1 MGNYSH
7 LENVMAALKFWFIK
21 VVTHVTC
28 FFENFVPQSIAYY
41 DDKKEV
47 FVEKKLDLFQRYIYP
62 WKYIL
67 PKDSLNTHIHY
78 KFDNKKYTYVHKD
91 REPFV
96 WPPCQIVETISKT
109 HVSIVMA
116 IKVSQDRAFT
126 DVTSELLSMM
136 GPHLDFYGKKYLTR
150 DLFPDAKFI
159 CVRTFRDV
167 PIIFDA
173 NQEVVRRFL
182 TD

>member
-1 MGNYSH
+1 MINKIHFGNIMST
-7 LENVMAALKFWFIK
+7 LKFWVIK
-21 VVTHVTC
+21 IVTQVTC
-28 FFENFVPQSIAYY
+28 FIENFVPRSIAYF
-41 DDKKEV
+41 DSKKEV
-47 FVEKKLDLFQRYIYP
+47 LVEKKLNLWQRHILP

-67 PKDSLNTHIHY
+67 PEDSPITHIYY
-78 KFDNKKYTYVHKD
+78 KFDNKKYTYVHKSED
-91 REPFV
+91 TFV
-96 WPPCQIVETISKT
+96 WPPCQIPEAKPV

-116 IKVSQDRAFT
+116 IKVSEGSTFT

-136 GPHLDFYGKKYLTR
+136 GPHLDFYGKRYLTR
-150 DLFPDAKFI
+150 DLFPDARFI

-173 NQEVVRRFL
+173 NQEVVRRYL